1 MRRAVWHWKDF
12 QFDTCLLNTMVGHRF
27 CFYFERIGR
36 NYFLATEAG
45 RGQSGSCAQRKSCAT
60 RSLADSATPR
70 HTFANHRFWRIEMD
84 KIKQIGAAALIATL
98 LGSLSACDQMSTR
111 QRDTAVGAGVGGVA
125 GAALGGSALS
135 TVGGAAAGGLIG
147 NQVGK

>member
-1 MRRAVWHWKDF
+1 V
-12 QFDTCLLNTMVGHRF
+12 
-27 CFYFERIGR
+27 I
-36 NYFLATEAG
+36 
-45 RGQSGSCAQRKSCAT
+45 
-60 RSLADSATPR
+60 
-70 HTFANHRFWRIEMD
+70 HRFWRIEMD
-84 KIKQIGAAALIATL
+84 KIKQIGAAALIAAL
-98 LGSLSACDQMSTR
+98 LGGLSACDQMTTR

>member
-1 MRRAVWHWKDF
+1 MRGMDDREPRRS
-12 QFDTCLLNTMVGHRF
+12 DTNPSPP
-27 CFYFERIGR
+27 
-36 NYFLATEAG
+36 
-45 RGQSGSCAQRKSCAT
+45 RGSSI
-60 RSLADSATPR
+60 
-70 HTFANHRFWRIEMD
+70 WRVEMD
-84 KIKQIGAAALIATL
+84 KIKQIGAAALIAAL
-98 LGSLSACDQMSTR
+98 LGGLSACDQMSTR